1 MKEIDINQLISAY
14 YDNEL
19 TENELELLLEE
30 TKRDPDLLAKL
41 NNYALISAISEKED
55 KVVSIFENISDFAQK
70 RWVGNGLTAA
80 AAVLLT
86 VMFINNPFESR
97 FSESDVINSQ
107 IRDAIESNEAAKTF
121 SMIEKDL
128 IPHVMS
134 LIDNNGKS
142 YGDDLAI
149 DLSPVGFNRLDNN
162 PGHFIKGKKKIRI
175 RVEPNR
181 IGLNENKYWKS
192 GNKLIYLYPTIDGKI
207 ISIYGDLSIQE
218 VEKIIPVLT
227 K

>member
-19 TENELELLLEE
+19 TDSELDLLLEE
-30 TKRDPDLLAKL
+30 TKRDPGLLAKL
-41 NNYALISAISEKED
+41 NNYALISAISEKDD
-55 KVVSIFENISDFAQK
+55 KVVSIFENISDFVQK

-86 VMFINNPFESR
+86 VMVINNPFDSR
-97 FSESDVINSQ
+97 FSESDFINSQ
-107 IRDAIESNEAAKTF
+107 IRDAIESEEAAKTF

-134 LIDNNGKS
+134 VIDSNGKL

-162 PGHFIKGKKKIRI
+162 PGHFIKGKRKIQV

-181 IGLNENKYWKS
+181 IVLNENKYWKS
-192 GNKLIYLYPTIDGKI
+192 GNKLIYLYPTADGRI

-218 VEKIIPVLT
+218 VEKIIPVLI

>member
-19 TENELELLLEE
+19 TESELDLLLEE
-30 TKRDPDLLAKL
+30 TKRDPGLLAKL
-41 NNYALISAISEKED
+41 NNYALISAISEKDD
-55 KVVSIFENISDFAQK
+55 KVVSIFENISDFVQK

-107 IRDAIESNEAAKTF
+107 IRDAIESDEAAKTF

-128 IPHVMS
+128 ITHVMS
-134 LIDNNGKS
+134 LI
-142 YGDDLAI
+142 
-149 DLSPVGFNRLDNN
+149 R
-162 PGHFIKGKKKIRI
+162 
-175 RVEPNR
+175 
-181 IGLNENKYWKS
+181 
-192 GNKLIYLYPTIDGKI
+192 
-207 ISIYGDLSIQE
+207 
-218 VEKIIPVLT
+218 
-227 K
+227 

>member
-1 MKEIDINQLISAY
+1 MKKTDINQLISAY

-19 TENELELLLEE
+19 TESELDYLLGEIKKDSELLS
-30 TKRDPDLLAKL
+30 KL
-41 NNYALISAISEKED
+41 QNYGLISVISKKD
-55 KVVSIFENISDFAQK
+55 NNVISIFTNISDFAQK
-70 RWVGNGLTAA
+70 RWVSNGLTAA

-86 VMFINNPFESR
+86 VLIIDNPFESR
-97 FSESDVINSQ
+97 FSESELINSQ
-107 IRDAIESNEAAKTF
+107 IRDAIESKEAAKTF

-134 LIDNNGKS
+134 VIDSNGKL

-149 DLSPVGFNRLDNN
+149 DLSPVGFNRIDNN
-162 PGHFIKGKKKIRI
+162 PGHFAKGKRKIQV

-181 IGLNENKYWKS
+181 IGINEDKYWKS
-192 GNKLIYLYPTIDGKI
+192 GNKLIYLYPTADGRI
-207 ISIYGDLSIQE
+207 VSIYGDLSIQE
-218 VEKIIPVLT
+218 VEKILPVLI

>member
-41 NNYALISAISEKED
+41 NNYALISAISEKQD
-55 KVVSIFENISDFAQK
+55 KVVSIFENISGFVQK

-107 IRDAIESNEAAKTF
+107 IRDAIESDEAAKTF

-128 IPHVMS
+128 ILS
-134 LIDNNGKS
+134 LIH
-142 YGDDLAI
+142 I
-149 DLSPVGFNRLDNN
+149 
-162 PGHFIKGKKKIRI
+162 
-175 RVEPNR
+175 
-181 IGLNENKYWKS
+181 
-192 GNKLIYLYPTIDGKI
+192 
-207 ISIYGDLSIQE
+207 
-218 VEKIIPVLT
+218 
-227 K
+227 

>member
-19 TENELELLLEE
+19 TECELHLLLEE

-41 NNYALISAISEKED
+41 SNYALISAISEKD
-55 KVVSIFENISDFAQK
+55 NKAVSIFENISDFVQK

-86 VMFINNPFESR
+86 VTFINNPFESR
-97 FSESDVINSQ
+97 FSESDLINSQ
-107 IRDAIESNEAAKTF
+107 IRDAVESDEAAKTF
-121 SMIEKDL
+121 SMIEKNL

-142 YGDDLAI
+142 YGDDLSV
-149 DLSPVGFNRLDNN
+149 DLSPVGFNRIDSN
-162 PGHFIKGKKKIRI
+162 PGHFIKGKKKIQV

-181 IGLNENKYWKS
+181 IGIYENKYWKS
-192 GNKLIYLYPTIDGKI
+192 GNKLIYLYPTADGKI

-218 VEKIIPVLT
+218 VEKIIPVLI

>member
-41 NNYALISAISEKED
+41 NNYALISAISEKDD
-55 KVVSIFENISDFAQK
+55 KVVSIFENISDFVQK

-80 AAVLLT
+80 ATVLLT
-86 VMFINNPFESR
+86 VMIINNPFDSR
-97 FSESDVINSQ
+97 FSESEFINSQ
-107 IRDAIESNEAAKTF
+107 IRDAIESEEAAKTF

-134 LIDNNGKS
+134 VIDSNGKL

-162 PGHFIKGKKKIRI
+162 PGHFVKGKRKIQV

-181 IGLNENKYWKS
+181 IGINENKYWKS
-192 GNKLIYLYPTIDGKI
+192 GNKLIYLYPTADGRI

-218 VEKIIPVLT
+218 VEKIIPVLI